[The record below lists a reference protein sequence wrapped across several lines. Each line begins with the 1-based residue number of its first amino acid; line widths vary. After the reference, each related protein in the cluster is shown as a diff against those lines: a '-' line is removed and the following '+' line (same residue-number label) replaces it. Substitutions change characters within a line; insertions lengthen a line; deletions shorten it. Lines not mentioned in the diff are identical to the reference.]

1 MVGIGASAGGLE
13 AFTELLEGLEADTGV
28 AFVLIQHLAPNH
40 PSSLAE
46 ILSRATRLPV
56 TEGANESPVLPNHIY
71 VIPPGRDMII
81 VSGRLQLS
89 PRDVHG
95 QHRPIDLFL
104 HSLAEDRKHLAIAV
118 VLSGTGS
125 DGTIGLQAIKA
136 EGGITFAQDA
146 SAQHQSMPRSAIA
159 SGCVDFVLSP
169 IEIGHEITRIARSGL
184 VTLSQSSGEATNELN
199 LSDVVKILHTSTGID
214 FGNYKPTTLR
224 RRIARRMV
232 LRKTERFTDYANYLR
247 RHPSEVEDLYQDI
260 LIHVTRFFRDPESYE
275 ALKTQVFPEL
285 IKNKSPDKPVRIWSL
300 GCSTGEEAYSLAM
313 ALTEFAESNGVRLP
327 AQIFATDLNEASV
340 QKARTGVYPKHAA
353 QEISAERLRR
363 FFYEVGGNYRI
374 TKSIREIC
382 VFSKHNVLAD
392 PPFARIDLISCR
404 NLLIYLQPALQ
415 QYLMP
420 VLRYALDPSGFL
432 WLGASE
438 TIGSYR
444 DLFEVKDSKHKI
456 YVKRQGPS
464 SADTGFRLQRPS
476 LVPADFEPIE
486 IRPREL
492 DRTQLYREGD
502 RILLARYS
510 PPSVLISSN
519 LEVLQFRGDTTP
531 YLAAE
536 PGRATLNLLRL
547 LREGLLPGVHAA
559 ITKAG
564 SEKAPVRQENLLVK
578 FNGGFRSV
586 SVEVIPINGGRLNEA
601 GFLILFVEPTSLTIA
616 SPKVSRTGLDG
627 SGAEASDVV
636 ISVTASNRSTDSTR
650 NSQGFATIFN
660 PSSNDK
666 KPSTKTYSQPT
677 KKCNPLTKSCRASMK
692 NSRLRKKRSNPVTKN
707 WPQSTM
713 N

>member
-1 MVGIGASAGGLE
+1 MTPRKPRRHGTTRRQTESDQQTIPSREGTFETSLEFPVVGIGASAGGLD
-13 AFTELLEGLEADTGV
+13 AFTQFLEGVEADTGM

-40 PSSLAE
+40 PSSLVE

-56 TEGANESPVLPNHIY
+56 TEGQNERPVLPNHIY

-81 VSGRLQLS
+81 VSGKLQLS
-89 PRDVHG
+89 PREVHG

-118 VLSGTGS
+118 VLSGTGT

-136 EGGITFAQDA
+136 EGGITFAQDV

-169 IEIGHEITRIARSGL
+169 IEIGHEITRIARSRL
-184 VTLSQSSGEATNELN
+184 VALSPSSEEAINN
-199 LSDVVKILHTSTGID
+199 LSDVVKILHAATGID
-214 FGNYKPTTLR
+214 FSNYKPTTLR

-232 LRKTERFTDYANYLR
+232 LRKTERFADYANYLR
-247 RHPSEVEDLYQDI
+247 RHPHEVEDLYQDI

-275 ALKTQVFPEL
+275 VLKTEVFPEL
-285 IKNKSPDKPVRIWSL
+285 VKNKPPDRPVRIWSL
-300 GCSTGEEAYSLAM
+300 GCSTGEEAYSLAI
-313 ALTEFAESNGVRLP
+313 ALTEFAESTGLRLP
-327 AQIFATDLNEASV
+327 AQIFATDLNEASI
-340 QKARTGVYPKHAA
+340 QKARTGAYPKHAA
-353 QEISAERLRR
+353 QDISAERLRR
-363 FFYEVGGNYRI
+363 FFYEVDGKYRI

-382 VFSKHNVLAD
+382 VFSKHNVLTD

-404 NLLIYLQPALQ
+404 NLLIYLEPVLQ

-420 VLRYALDPSGFL
+420 ILRYALNSSGFL

-444 DLFEVKDSKHKI
+444 ELFEVKDSKHKI
-456 YVKRQGPS
+456 YVKRPGPA

-476 LVPADFEPIE
+476 LVQADFEPIE
-486 IRPREL
+486 IPPAEL
-492 DRTQLYREGD
+492 DRTQLDREGD

-519 LEVLQFRGDTTP
+519 LEVLQFRGDTSP
-531 YLAAE
+531 YLAAGA
-536 PGRATLNLLRL
+536 GRATLNLLRM

-559 ITKAG
+559 ITKAA
-564 SEKAPVRQENLLVK
+564 SEKAPVREENLQVK
-578 FNGGFRSV
+578 VSGGFRSV
-586 SVEVIPINGGRLNEA
+586 SVEVIPINGIR
-601 GFLILFVEPTSLTIA
+601 
-616 SPKVSRTGLDG
+616 
-627 SGAEASDVV
+627 
-636 ISVTASNRSTDSTR
+636 
-650 NSQGFATIFN
+650 

-666 KPSTKTYSQPT
+666 KPSTKTCSQPT

-692 NSRLRKKRSNPVTKN
+692 NSRLRKKRLNPVTKN
-707 WPQSTM
+707 WSQSTM